1 MSIAPTAAGESCLKS
16 RQRSTSTNNNYIDY
30 GCVSDCNYLL
40 SCVRDDT
47 LRLVDLRTNKII
59 NTFEQYDHVAVGSS
73 EGSVFIW
80 AVSNPEKPLVVLRNE
95 HSAPVTAVSWH
106 QFTNNVASV
115 DRSRRAV
122 VWADV

>member
-1 MSIAPTAAGESCLKS
+1 MCILTLLFFTVCLFRADGFKV
-16 RQRSTSTNNNYIDY
+16 
-30 GCVSDCNYLL
+30 GCDWTRAVFNL
-40 SCVRDDT
+40 
-47 LRLVDLRTNKII
+47 
-59 NTFEQYDHVAVGSS
+59 EYDHVAVGSS

-80 AVSNPEKPLVVLRNE
+80 AVANPEKPLVVLKNE